1 MLRTS
6 IPQSPPICR
15 GIPLECFLMGE
26 HADQSARSEATI
38 EPRLVMKGDDDKPFI
53 QGEFFIAAYQRGYR
67 WGRDEVR
74 QLLEDVKTHK
84 REAGRGEPSDY
95 YLQPIVVLK
104 RDDGSWELVD
114 GQQRLTT
121 LFLIT
126 TYVATKIADSRLD
139 YLLTYETR
147 QGSRDFLET
156 LDFSRRDENIDYYH
170 IAQAYDVI
178 AEWFDEQPNATQA
191 AINFHTALAN
201 WVYVIWYEAPPGT
214 DATALFTRVNRDR
227 IPLTDSEL
235 IKALVLS
242 NSGATSGQ
250 PGRQDEIAA
259 QWDGFERDLRDP
271 QFWAFLTRSS
281 TERSTHIDFLFES
294 MTSKA
299 GLRERPRYWTF
310 SKVQEDIAK
319 RGTTAFWRD
328 VVERHGLLT
337 GWFQDRYLYHRI
349 GYLIQVGDSIQEL
362 IDLSRSRTHS
372 VFQKALVNRTRKRL
386 DLTAD
391 KVSLLRYGKDNG
403 KCADVLLLMN
413 IETVLGSSDIGS
425 RFSFHAYV
433 DNWSLEHIHAQ
444 NSEAFEKE
452 TERRDW
458 LRAHK
463 KKIKDFHWPPDQ
475 RADVDEL
482 IDKMNDHLAM
492 ADGKTDERSFDW
504 IFRRVLTLFSAP
516 DADST
521 DEDTHGL
528 GNLALLQRNL
538 NSKLNNAVF
547 ALKREQVI
555 ELDQNGAYILP
566 CTRNVFLKYYTTAA
580 DQQLSLWGP
589 QDQAN
594 YLAALIEKV
603 ACFLTVESSPAEEVH
618 A

>member
-1 MLRTS
+1 
-6 IPQSPPICR
+6 
-15 GIPLECFLMGE
+15 MGKL
-26 HADQSARSEATI
+26 ADQPARSEATI

-53 QGEFFIAAYQRGYR
+53 QGEFFVAAYQRGYR
-67 WGRDEVR
+67 WGRHEVR
-74 QLLEDVKTHK
+74 QLLEDIKTHK
-84 REAGRGEPSDY
+84 REAGRGEPTDY

-104 RDDGSWELVD
+104 RDGGSWELVD

-126 TYVATKIADSRLD
+126 KYVATKIADSKLD

-147 QGSRDFLET
+147 LGSRDFLET

-170 IAQAYDVI
+170 IAQAYEVI
-178 AEWFDEQPNATQA
+178 GEWFDEQPNATQA
-191 AINFHTALAN
+191 AINLHTALAN

-214 DATALFTRVNRDR
+214 DATALFTRLNRDR

-242 NSGATSGQ
+242 NSGAAGGKS
-250 PGRQDEIAA
+250 GRQQEIAA
-259 QWDGFERDLRDP
+259 QWDGFERDLRGP

-294 MTSKA
+294 MTPKA

-319 RGTTAFWRD
+319 RGTAAFWRD

-337 GWFQDRYLYHRI
+337 GWFQDRDLYHRI

-372 VFQKALVNRTRKRL
+372 DFRTALVDRTRKRL
-386 DLTAD
+386 DLTTD
-391 KVSLLRYGKDNG
+391 KVSLLRYGKDYG
-403 KCADVLLLMN
+403 KCTDVLLLMN
-413 IETVLGSSDIGS
+413 VETVLRSSDIGS

-458 LRAHK
+458 LRTHR
-463 KKIKDFHWPPDQ
+463 KKIEESHWPRDQ
-475 RADVDEL
+475 RADVEEI
-482 IDKMNDHLAM
+482 IDKINAHLAM

-504 IFRRVLTLFSAP
+504 IFRQVLALFSAP
-516 DADST
+516 DADAT

-528 GNLALLQRNL
+528 GNLALLQRDF

-555 ELDQNGAYILP
+555 GLDQDGAYILP
-566 CTRNVFLKYYTTAA
+566 CTRNVFLKYYTAAA

-589 QDQAN
+589 QDQAH
-594 YLAALIEKV
+594 YLTALIDKV
-603 ACFLTVESSPAEEVH
+603 KRFLIVESSPADEVDV
-618 A
+618 

>member
-1 MLRTS
+1 
-6 IPQSPPICR
+6 
-15 GIPLECFLMGE
+15 
-26 HADQSARSEATI
+26 
-38 EPRLVMKGDDDKPFI
+38 
-53 QGEFFIAAYQRGYR
+53 
-67 WGRDEVR
+67 VR
-74 QLLEDVKTHK
+74 QLLEDIKTHK
-84 REAGRGEPSDY
+84 REAGRGEPTDY

-126 TYVATKIADSRLD
+126 KYVATKIADSRLD

-170 IAQAYDVI
+170 IAQAYDVL
-178 AEWFDEQPNATQA
+178 AEWFDEQPNAAQA

-214 DATALFTRVNRDR
+214 DATALFTRLNRDR

-242 NSGATSGQ
+242 NSGAAGGKS
-250 PGRQDEIAA
+250 GRQDEIAA
-259 QWDGFERDLRDP
+259 RWDGFERDLRDP
-271 QFWAFLTRSS
+271 QFWAFLTRSL

-294 MTSKA
+294 MTPKA

-349 GYLIQVGDSIQEL
+349 GYLIQVGDSLQEL

-386 DLTAD
+386 DLTTD
-391 KVSLLRYGKDNG
+391 KVSLLRYGKDYG

-463 KKIKDFHWPPDQ
+463 KKIEDLHWPPDQ

-482 IDKMNDHLAM
+482 IDKINAHLAM

-504 IFRRVLTLFSAP
+504 IFRQVLALFSAP

-566 CTRNVFLKYYTTAA
+566 CTRNVFLKYYTAAA

-594 YLAALIEKV
+594 YLTALIDKV
-603 ACFLTVESSPAEEVH
+603 ERFLTVESSPAEEVH

>member
-1 MLRTS
+1 
-6 IPQSPPICR
+6 
-15 GIPLECFLMGE
+15 
-26 HADQSARSEATI
+26 
-38 EPRLVMKGDDDKPFI
+38 MKGDGAKPFI
-53 QGEFFIAAYQRGYR
+53 QGEFFVAAYQRGYR

-74 QLLEDVKTHK
+74 QLLEDIKTHK
-84 REAGRGEPSDY
+84 GEAGRGEPTDY

-104 RDDGSWELVD
+104 RDGGSWELVD

-126 TYVATKIADSRLD
+126 KYVATKIADSKLD

-147 QGSRDFLET
+147 QGSREFLET

-170 IAQAYDVI
+170 IAQAYEVI
-178 AEWFDEQPNATQA
+178 GEWFDEQPNATQA
-191 AINFHTALAN
+191 AINLHTALAN

-214 DATALFTRVNRDR
+214 DATALFTRLNRDR

-242 NSGATSGQ
+242 NSGAASGKS
-250 PGRQDEIAA
+250 GRQHEIAA

-271 QFWAFLTRSS
+271 QFWAFLTRTS

-294 MTSKA
+294 MTPKA

-310 SKVQEDIAK
+310 SKVQEDIERVSKDIERRTAEM
-319 RGTTAFWRD
+319 RDGRSTATAAFWRD
-328 VVERHGLLT
+328 VVERYGLLT
-337 GWFQDRYLYHRI
+337 GWFQDRDLYHRI

-372 VFQKALVNRTRKRL
+372 VFQKELVERTRKRL
-386 DLTAD
+386 NLTTD
-391 KVSLLRYGKDNG
+391 KVSLLRYGKDDG
-403 KCADVLLLMN
+403 KCTDVLLLMN
-413 IETVLGSSDIGS
+413 VETVLGSRDIGS

-444 NSEAFEKE
+444 NSAAFQKE

-463 KKIKDFHWPPDQ
+463 NKIEESHWPPDQ
-475 RADVDEL
+475 RADVDE
-482 IDKMNDHLAM
+482 IIGKINAHLAM

-504 IFRRVLTLFSAP
+504 IFRQVLVLFSAP
-516 DADST
+516 DADAK

-528 GNLALLQRNL
+528 GNLALLQRDL

-555 ELDQNGAYILP
+555 GLDQDGAYIVP
-566 CTRNVFLKYYTTAA
+566 CTRNVFLKYYTAAA

-589 QDQAN
+589 QDQDN
-594 YLAALIEKV
+594 YRTALIDKV
-603 ACFLTVESSPAEEVH
+603 KDFLIIESPPADEVR

>member
-1 MLRTS
+1 
-6 IPQSPPICR
+6 
-15 GIPLECFLMGE
+15 MGK
-26 HADQSARSEATI
+26 HADQPAQSEATI

-53 QGEFFIAAYQRGYR
+53 QGEFFVAAYQRGYR

-74 QLLEDVKTHK
+74 QLLTDIKTHK
-84 REAGRGEPSDY
+84 GKAGRGEPTDY

-104 RDDGSWELVD
+104 RDGGRWELVD

-126 TYVATKIADSRLD
+126 KYVATKIADSKLD

-147 QGSRDFLET
+147 QGSREFLET

-170 IAQAYDVI
+170 IAQAYEVI
-178 AEWFDEQPNATQA
+178 GEWFDEQPNATQA
-191 AINFHTALAN
+191 AINLHTALAN

-214 DATALFTRVNRDR
+214 DATALFTRLNRDR

-242 NSGATSGQ
+242 NSGAASGKS
-250 PGRQDEIAA
+250 GRQHEIAA

-271 QFWAFLTRSS
+271 QFWAFLTRTS

-294 MTSKA
+294 MTPKA

-310 SKVQEDIAK
+310 SKVQEDIAE
-319 RGTTAFWRD
+319 RGTAAFWRD

-349 GYLIQVGDSIQEL
+349 GYLIQIHDSIQDL
-362 IDLSRSRTHS
+362 IDLSRSQTHS
-372 VFQKALVNRTRKRL
+372 TFREALVDRTRKRL

-391 KVSLLRYGKDNG
+391 KVSLLRYGKDNS
-403 KCADVLLLMN
+403 KSTHVLLLMN
-413 IETVLGSSDIGS
+413 VETVLGSTDIGS

-444 NSEAFEKE
+444 NSAAFEKE

-458 LRAHK
+458 LREHK
-463 KKIKDFHWPPDQ
+463 KKVEESHWPPDQ
-475 RADVDEL
+475 RADVDEI
-482 IDKMNDHLAM
+482 IDKINAHLAM
-492 ADGKTDERSFDW
+492 ADGNTDERSFDW
-504 IFRRVLTLFSAP
+504 IFRGVLALFSAP
-516 DADST
+516 GTDTT
-521 DEDTHGL
+521 DEDMHGL
-528 GNLALLQRNL
+528 GNLALLQRDL

-555 ELDQNGAYILP
+555 ALDQDGAYILP
-566 CTRNVFLKYYTTAA
+566 CTRNVFLKYYTAAA
-580 DQQLSLWGP
+580 DPQISLWGP
-589 QDQAN
+589 QDLRD
-594 YLAALIEKV
+594 YLTALIAKV
-603 ACFLTVESSPAEEVH
+603 EPFLLANSSPTDKVH

>member
-1 MLRTS
+1 
-6 IPQSPPICR
+6 
-15 GIPLECFLMGE
+15 MGE
-26 HADQSARSEATI
+26 HGDQRARAEATI
-38 EPRLVMKGDDDKPFI
+38 EPRLVMKGEDDKPYI
-53 QGEFFIAAYQRGYR
+53 QGEFFVAAYQRGYR

-74 QLLEDVKTHK
+74 QLLEDIKTHK
-84 REAGRGEPSDY
+84 READRGEPTDY

-126 TYVATKIADSRLD
+126 KFVATKIADSRLD

-214 DATALFTRVNRDR
+214 DATALFTRLNRDR

-242 NSGATSGQ
+242 NSGAAGGKS
-250 PGRQDEIAA
+250 GRQDEIAA
-259 QWDGFERDLRDP
+259 RWDGFERDLRDP

-294 MTSKA
+294 MTPKA

-349 GYLIQVGDSIQEL
+349 GYLIQVGDSLREL

-386 DLTAD
+386 DLTTD
-391 KVSLLRYGKDNG
+391 KVSLLRYGKDYG

-452 TERRDW
+452 TERRDS

-463 KKIKDFHWPPDQ
+463 KKIEDLHWPPDQ

-482 IDKMNDHLAM
+482 IDKINAHLAM

-504 IFRRVLTLFSAP
+504 IFRQVLALFSAP

-566 CTRNVFLKYYTTAA
+566 CTRNVFLKYYTAAA

-594 YLAALIEKV
+594 YLTALIDKV
-603 ACFLTVESSPAEEVH
+603 ERFLTVESSPAEEVH